1 MKITNNLPPDGVPI
15 GPLVV
20 NVELTED
27 ETLPPVTVN
36 VIGGKT
42 LTVNRSQVLTT
53 GSINFRMF
61 DEAAPSGGVR

>member
-1 MKITNNLPPDGVPI
+1 MRISNNLPPDGVPI

-27 ETLPPVTVN
+27 ETLPHVTIN

-42 LTVNRSQVLTT
+42 LTVNRSQVTTT
-53 GSINFRMF
+53 GSIAFHMF
-61 DEAAPSGGVR
+61 SEAAPSGE